1 MCGRSVRLIGQLMLQ
16 RTDFLPKLSRHDS
29 DSNHPRSRKEIYK
42 LNQQVADLMDKT
54 FGFNASGDPDQIYV
68 PIVPSFGKFKLI
80 SKEFFFFA
88 CGFSGF
94 SDTIFTF
101 GIPARFFFQQPCR

>member
-29 DSNHPRSRKEIYK
+29 DSNHPRTRKEIYK

-80 SKEFFFFA
+80 SKEFFFRVWLQVA
-88 CGFSGF
+88 SVTLYLRLV
-94 SDTIFTF
+94 SLLV
-101 GIPARFFFQQPCR
+101 FFQQPCR